1 MWTKQDI
8 MKVIDIWDSKS
19 TDDIAKELK
28 CTKKEVC
35 NIAYQIRKVYP
46 LQRKRNNVTLRLLIE
61 ETVSEYQNKKK
72 TSQKRK

>member
-19 TDDIAKELK
+19 TDDIAKELGVS
-28 CTKKEVC
+28 KKQ
-35 NIAYQIRKVYP
+35 ITALAYRIRKVYP
-46 LQRKRNNVTLRLLIE
+46 LQRKRNNGTLRLLIE